1 MIIFLYGS
9 DDFRARQKLNEII
22 EHYTKTHKSGI
33 NLKYFQGDELNF
45 QDFKNELT
53 SISMFK
59 EKKLLIFFDVFLNPE
74 FKNKF
79 LEETKTLVRFLEG
92 PENILVFYQAGSIGK
107 KDALFSLFKKQA
119 KCQEFKPLENG
130 ELEVWVKKEIERFG
144 KKIGQKELETFI
156 DFVGNDLWQM
166 ENEIQKLANFQ
177 KGEIIKGE
185 DIKLMVRP
193 KIDTDVFK
201 TIDAVA
207 SRDKKRA
214 LKLLKDHLEKGD
226 SPFYLFSM
234 INFQFRNILIIKDI
248 IQRKLS
254 PYQAAGLHPY
264 VIKKSHFLSNKF
276 DLEELKK
283 IYQKIFR
290 IDHNIKTGKI
300 KPEVALDLLISE
312 I

>member
-9 DDFRARQKLNEII
+9 DAFRARQKLNEII
-22 EHYTKTHKSGI
+22 EHYTKSNKSGV
-33 NLKYFQGDELNF
+33 NLKYFQGEELNF
-45 QDFKNELT
+45 PDFKNELAG
-53 SISMFK
+53 ISMFK
-59 EKKLLIFFDVFLNPE
+59 EKKLLIFFDVFSNIP
-74 FKNKF
+74 FRNKF
-79 LEETKTLVRFLEG
+79 LEEIKSSVKFLEG
-92 PENILVFYQAGSIGK
+92 PENTLVFYQDGPVAK
-107 KDALFSLFKKQA
+107 KDALFSFFQKAA
-119 KCQEFKPLENG
+119 KCQEFKPLEDDQ
-130 ELEVWVKKEIERFG
+130 LRIWVKKEIEELG
-144 KKIGQKELETFI
+144 KKIGQKELAKLI

-166 ENEIQKLANFQ
+166 ENEIKKLASFQ
-177 KGEIIKGE
+177 KGETIKEE
-185 DIKLMVRP
+185 DIELMVRP

-201 TIDAVA
+201 TIDAIA
-207 SRDKKRA
+207 SKDKKRA
-214 LKLLKDHLEKGD
+214 LRLLKEHLEKGD
-226 SPFYLFSM
+226 PPFYLFSM

-264 VIKKSHFLSNKF
+264 VVKKSYFLSNKF
-276 DLEELKK
+276 DLAELKK